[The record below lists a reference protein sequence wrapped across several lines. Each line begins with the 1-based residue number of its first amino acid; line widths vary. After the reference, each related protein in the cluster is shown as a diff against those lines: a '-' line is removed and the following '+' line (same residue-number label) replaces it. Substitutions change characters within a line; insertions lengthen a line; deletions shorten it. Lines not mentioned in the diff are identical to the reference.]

1 MVRRFNIEF
10 RDQSSKALNPQR
22 TIDQYGYPFTCNPT
36 IGCHFA
42 CKYCFSPIF
51 VKKQLTDRRK
61 DFFEDVII
69 KKGIPVLLEKELKKY
84 SVLPQHLKRVQINE
98 TSDYYLPRIIN
109 SLQNQDEDTMYQT
122 LDIFHRNWNS
132 GNKWMLHILTKSPL
146 ILHHLDKL
154 KDMKHMVQVEMSI
167 ATLDEKIK
175 RQIEVSSPSIQQRLD
190 TIKLLSDEGIF
201 VRVMAM
207 PFIGNYDDVKKIK
220 NITFQYGASAFK
232 NKGLNYFD
240 WDELKGLSYSDL
252 IQDKITRVKG
262 RKDEKYEDLNYK
274 SGEYVSTD
282 NSFTKNVLMPTG
294 KGDWSAMTKI
304 NERLMPTDQRIINCG
319 YSDLNLED
327 WGYIV

>member
-1 MVRRFNIEF
+1 MKRQLKVVHREH
-10 RDQSSKALNPQR
+10 SSKALNPQR
-22 TIDQYGYPFTCNPT
+22 TIDQYGFPFTCNPS

-42 CKYCFSPIF
+42 CKYCYSPIF

-61 DFFEDVII
+61 DFFEEVIL
-69 KKGIPVLLEKELKKY
+69 KEEIPALLEKELIRY
-84 SVLPQHLKRVQINE
+84 DILPQHLKRVQINE

-109 SLQNQDEDTMYQT
+109 SLQNQDEDIMYQI
-122 LDIFHRNWNS
+122 LDIFHRNWNN

-146 ILHHLDKL
+146 IKYHLDKL

-220 NITFQYGASAFK
+220 DITFQYGASAFK

-240 WDELKGLSYSDL
+240 WNELKTLSYSDL
-252 IQDKITRVKG
+252 IQDKITRVQG
-262 RKDEKYEDLNYK
+262 RKDVKYEDLNYK
-274 SGEYVSTD
+274 SGEYITYRE
-282 NSFTKNVLMPTG
+282 FTVKNVLMPTG
-294 KGDWSAMTKI
+294 KGDWSAITKM
-304 NERLMPTDQRIINCG
+304 NERLIATIKESSIAGTQT
-319 YSDLNLED
+319 
-327 WGYIV
+327 

>member
-1 MVRRFNIEF
+1 MKRQLNVVHREH
-10 RDQSSKALNPQR
+10 SSKALNPQR
-22 TIDQYGYPFTCNPT
+22 TIDQYGYPFTCNPS

-61 DFFEDVII
+61 DFFEEVIL
-69 KKGIPVLLEKELKKY
+69 KEEIPALLEKELIRYNK
-84 SVLPQHLKRVQINE
+84 LPQHLKRVQINE

-109 SLQNQDEDTMYQT
+109 SLQNQDEDIMYQI
-122 LDIFHRNWNS
+122 LDIFHRNWNN

-146 ILHHLDKL
+146 IKYHLDKL

-220 NITFQYGASAFK
+220 DITFQYGASAFK

-262 RKDEKYEDLNYK
+262 RKDEKYEDLNHK
-274 SGEYVSTD
+274 SGEYITTG
-282 NSFTKNVLMPTG
+282 NSLSKNVLMPTG
-294 KGDWSAMTKI
+294 KNDWSAMTKI
-304 NERLMPTDQRIINCG
+304 NERLIATDQRIINCG
-319 YSDLNLED
+319 YSDLNSED
-327 WGYIV
+327 WGYII

>member
-1 MVRRFNIEF
+1 MTRKFNIEF
-10 RDQSSKALNPQR
+10 RDQSSRAMNPQR
-22 TIDQYGYPFTCNPT
+22 TFDQYGFPFTLNPT
-36 IGCHFA
+36 IGCHYA

-69 KKGIPVLLEKELKKY
+69 KKGIPDLLEKELKKY

-98 TSDYYLPRIIN
+98 TSDYYLSRIIN
-109 SLQNQDEDTMYQT
+109 SLPSQDEDIMYQI
-122 LDIFHRNWNS
+122 LDIFHHSWNN

-146 ILHHLDKL
+146 IKYHLDKL
-154 KDMKHMVQVEMSI
+154 RDMKHMVQVEMSI

-207 PFIGNYDDVKKIK
+207 PFIGDYDDVKKIK
-220 NITFQYGASAFK
+220 DITFQYGASAFK

-262 RKDEKYEDLNYK
+262 RKDEKYEDLNHK
-274 SGEYVSTD
+274 SGEYITTG
-282 NSFTKNVLMPTG
+282 NSLSKNVLMPTG
-294 KGDWSAMTKI
+294 KGDWSAITKI
-304 NERLMPTDQRIINCG
+304 NERLIATDQRIINCG
-319 YSDLNLED
+319 YSDLNSED
-327 WGYIV
+327 WGYII